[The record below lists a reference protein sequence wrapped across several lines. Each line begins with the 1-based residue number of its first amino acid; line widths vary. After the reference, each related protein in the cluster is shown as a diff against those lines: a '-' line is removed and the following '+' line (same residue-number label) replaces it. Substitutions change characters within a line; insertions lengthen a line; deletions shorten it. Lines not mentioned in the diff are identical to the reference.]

1 MDETPVVIRRIDLFP
16 LKSLPGLS
24 VGSASLLPD
33 GPLRHDRRWAL
44 FDAEGRIVNGK
55 RHAGLHCLDLQ
66 FAPDLSSLRVGR
78 HDAPADGPEP
88 LQIRWPDEHPL
99 LAKYVSQVLQFPV
112 EIREDPRNGFPDD
125 TLASGPTII
134 GTATL
139 HEVTRWFPGLDF
151 EECCRRFRANL
162 LLETTVPFWE
172 DRLCGSPNR
181 PRKFWLGEVP
191 MWGINPCQR
200 CVVPS
205 RDSRSGAVLAGFQ
218 KQFAERRQATFPP
231 ELSTAHFNDY
241 YRLAV
246 NTRLDSQ
253 RAGQELRVGDRVRL
267 DE

>member
-1 MDETPVVIRRIDLFP
+1 MDEAPVVLRRIDLFP

-24 VGSASLLPD
+24 VSSATLMPD
-33 GPLRHDRRWAL
+33 GPLEYDRRWAL
-44 FDAEGRIVNGK
+44 FDAEGHIVNGK
-55 RHAGLHCLDLQ
+55 RHPGLHCLDLQ
-66 FAPDLSSLRVGR
+66 FASDLRSLRLGR

-88 LQIRWPDEHPL
+88 LQICWPEEHSL
-99 LAKYVSQVLQFPV
+99 LAEYVSEVLQFPV
-112 EIREDPRNGFPDD
+112 QIREDSRLGFPDD

-139 HEVTRWFPGLDF
+139 HEVTRWFPGLGF

-172 DRLCGSPNR
+172 DRLFGSPNR

-200 CVVPS
+200 CAVPS
-205 RDSRSGAVLAGFQ
+205 RDSRSGAVLTGFQ
-218 KQFAERRQATFPP
+218 KQFAERRQATFPS
-231 ELSTAHFNDY
+231 EISAAHFNHY

-246 NTRLDSQ
+246 NTRLDNQ
-253 RAGQELRVGDRVRL
+253 RTGQVLRVGDRVRL
-267 DE
+267 DD